1 MSKISYVKEWIQN
14 GTRCMACN
22 LRVTTQGHVALHVRY
37 HNNKNRSKITGKSLT
52 SHPQRLGDRN

>member
-14 GTRCMACN
+14 GTRYMACN
-22 LRVTTQGHVALHVRY
+22 LRATTQGHVALHVHYR
-37 HNNKNRSKITGKSLT
+37 NNKNRSKITDKSLT